1 MSKVST
7 GKTLYVLDEP
17 TTGLHFEDVRIL
29 LDVLN
34 KLVEKG
40 NTVVVVEHNMDVI
53 KMADWIIDLG
63 PGGGEF
69 GGKIVAEGTPEQ
81 IVKNY
86 KSVTGKYLQKELFA
100 VSRISA

>member
-1 MSKVST
+1 M
-7 GKTLYVLDEP
+7 DEP

-29 LDVLN
+29 LGVLD

-69 GGKIVAEGTPEQ
+69 GGKVVAEGTPEQ
-81 IVKNY
+81 VVRKT
-86 KSVTGKYLQKELFA
+86 KSTTGKFLKLE
-100 VSRISA
+100 IS